1 MGANR
6 MDPGVQGVL
15 HTPVGFEAHGSGDV
29 RRLHEADGVVDR
41 QSAHGGHGLGA
52 VDESQALLGHQLHS
66 GNPGP
71 FHGYVPGQDLSFI
84 LRLAQAQHGQHH
96 VGQGGQVAAGAQGA
110 LLGNDR
116 RNAPV
121 QHGHQGLH
129 QLQTGAG
136 KALGQ
141 VVDPQ
146 EHDGVGDNQVSLEL
160 PALVLGDGHIA
171 EFPKTGG
178 NPIHHG
184 SLVHQHI
191 HHLAGLQNAL
201 LGLRGKGHRGVV
213 PANCRQLL
221 QGQCMAC
228 DQNFFHA
235 SASLLN
241 CAFGRIQWGPARR
254 SARRFPR
261 PTRRENRYVIIV
273 YDFPKKSIPFW

>member
-1 MGANR
+1 M
-6 MDPGVQGVL
+6 
-15 HTPVGFEAHGSGDV
+15 
-29 RRLHEADGVVDR
+29 
-41 QSAHGGHGLGA
+41 
-52 VDESQALLGHQLHS
+52 
-66 GNPGP
+66 
-71 FHGYVPGQDLSFI
+71 
-84 LRLAQAQHGQHH
+84 
-96 VGQGGQVAAGAQGA
+96 
-110 LLGNDR
+110 
-116 RNAPV
+116 
-121 QHGHQGLH
+121 
-129 QLQTGAG
+129 
-136 KALGQ
+136 
-141 VVDPQ
+141 
-146 EHDGVGDNQVSLEL
+146 GDNQVSLEL

-241 CAFGRIQWGPARR
+241 CAFGRTNGGRRGDSPGASPAYPAREPLCDNCI
-254 SARRFPR
+254 RFSEKINSLLVKISSKPGIFFEFLPIYLGR
-261 PTRRENRYVIIV
+261 PVQNYLIF
-273 YDFPKKSIPFW
+273 YASQFA